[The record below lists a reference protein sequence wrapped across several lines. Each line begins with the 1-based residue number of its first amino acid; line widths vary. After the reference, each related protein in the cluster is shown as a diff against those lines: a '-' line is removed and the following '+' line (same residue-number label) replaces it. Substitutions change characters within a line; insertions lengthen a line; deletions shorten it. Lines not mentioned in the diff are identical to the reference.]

1 MHNKRITGE
10 KRLFLKRWLRNP
22 LRLGAV
28 APSSQRLVSRVAQ
41 HVRLN
46 PDEYVIEL
54 GGGTGRLTKAIL
66 NHGIPADKLIV
77 LELDGELCQY
87 LRKTFPDVTVL
98 EADACEMASLLSDKI
113 GKVTTVVS
121 GMPIST
127 MPRDVQR
134 RIVIAVFQM
143 LRAGGEFIQF
153 SYHPVSPISAKKLGL
168 EKKLLGLTVRN
179 IPPATIWKY
188 WRKEENPKAV
198 A

>member
-1 MHNKRITGE
+1 MPNKKITGE

-28 APSSQRLVSRVAQ
+28 APSSQRLVGRVAQ
-41 HVRLN
+41 HVQLN

-66 NHGIPADKLIV
+66 NHGIPADRLIV

-127 MPRDVQR
+127 MPWDVQR

-143 LRAGGEFIQF
+143 LHPGGEFIQF

-188 WRKEENPKAV
+188 WRKETNPKAV